1 MCVYISWDVARKGV
15 VMCVNIVDR
24 TFDDKR
30 IAVGVLMIWLAIVMT
45 VFKDLGLL
53 DSNFMNF
60 GPSKD
65 TKFMGVVL
73 DSWYKWGMVAT
84 FTFVNTSIN
93 DFMSDAISP
102 WILNTITDHK
112 TKLIPYRKL
121 TCLLISQSWSVYCN
135 IMSVFGLFLAMS
147 QVDFVLIRTVADLTV
162 NTYTNTKFMRN
173 KEYSPSKYYD
183 IELQPIHDTSGPDE
197 KQDDECGELPVFS
210 IGDEEPMVKIPKK
223 IARD

>member
-1 MCVYISWDVARKGV
+1 
-15 VMCVNIVDR
+15 MCVNVVDR

-30 IAVGVLMIWLAIVMT
+30 IAVAVLMIWLAIVMT

-73 DSWYKWGMVAT
+73 DSWYKWGMVAA

-112 TKLIPYRKL
+112 TKFIPYRKM
-121 TCLLISQSWSVYCN
+121 TCLLITQLWSVYCN

-147 QVDFVLIRTVADLTV
+147 QVDFVLIRTFADLTV
-162 NTYTNTKFMRN
+162 NTYTNMKFMRN

-183 IELQPIHDTSGPDE
+183 IEMQPINESGETVRDASPTSDPA
-197 KQDDECGELPVFS
+197 VFS
-210 IGDEEPMVKIPKK
+210 IDDEEPMVQSSKK